1 MNSMSANSAY
11 IACNA
16 NTKQCLSTCAS
27 IDSKDAKPQL
37 RDDNE
42 YVTGSNI
49 PKRKTSMP
57 SEVRT
62 ISGEDVQIMTLPAPQ
77 PLHPGQ

>member
-1 MNSMSANSAY
+1 MK
-11 IACNA
+11 NA
-16 NTKQCLSTCAS
+16 ILCVIILPPLVACAS
-27 IDSKDAKPQL
+27 VDNKDAKPQL
-37 RDDNE
+37 RNDNE

-62 ISGEDVQIMTLPAPQ
+62 ISGEELQRSGLPAPQ
-77 PLHPGQ
+77 PMPSGR